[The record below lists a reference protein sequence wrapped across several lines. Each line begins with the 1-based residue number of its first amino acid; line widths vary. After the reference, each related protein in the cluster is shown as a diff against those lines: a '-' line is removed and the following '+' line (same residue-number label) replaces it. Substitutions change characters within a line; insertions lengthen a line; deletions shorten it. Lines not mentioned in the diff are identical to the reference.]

1 MCRPICVGFFA
12 AFDLK
17 TGIAFAHVD
26 LESSLVF
33 EGSTGVYECIYCF
46 NSKRVRK
53 KEKYANFKWI
63 CRIFCL
69 PSNLSNDD
77 IISAYRPG
85 LKTGLDFRGL
95 V

>member
-46 NSKRVRK
+46 NSK
-53 KEKYANFKWI
+53 
-63 CRIFCL
+63 
-69 PSNLSNDD
+69 
-77 IISAYRPG
+77 
-85 LKTGLDFRGL
+85 
-95 V
+95 

>member
-1 MCRPICVGFFA
+1 MQPHLCRFFA
-12 AFDLK
+12 AFGLK

-33 EGSTGVYECIYCF
+33 EGSTGVYERIYRF
-46 NSKRVRK
+46 NSKWVRK
-53 KEKYANFKWI
+53 KEKCGNFKWI